1 MQRYFVNEIKEN
13 KTYLNE
19 EDSYHLRVVMRAKI
33 GQSVEIVCKEK
44 LYLGKVDTI
53 DHLVAI
59 EIEKELKQSIY
70 PYQVTIAQGLIKDKK
85 MDYVLQKA
93 TELGAYEIIPLLT
106 NRSVVKL
113 DKKEDK
119 KIERW
124 RHIVKEASSQSKR
137 MQIPIVNHIMKVEDL
152 VKLDYDVKI
161 LCSVN
166 ETSISIK
173 KVLEKL
179 DESDRILFVVGAEG
193 GFEEKEEEIL
203 IQNGFV
209 RVSLGENVLRTETTP
224 LYLLSVVSYNFM
236 R

>member
-19 EDSYHLRVVMRAKI
+19 EDSYHLRVVMRTKI

-53 DHLVAI
+53 DYLVAI
-59 EIEKELKQSIY
+59 EIEKQLEQSIY

-119 KIERW
+119 KLERW

-209 RVSLGENVLRTETTP
+209 RISLGENVLRTETTP